1 MRYHNITKDDML
13 NGEGLRVVLW
23 VSGCTHHCEGCHN
36 AVTWDPEGGL
46 AFDAAAEDELFS
58 LLSRDYISGITF
70 SGGDP
75 LYTGNREEIERLAR
89 KVKLEYPEKNIW
101 LYTGYRWEEISA
113 LPLMQYID
121 VLVDGKFIADLK
133 DTKLHWKGRNRRPWE
148 RGSRRTR
155 LDRKAIKTVDFTGQS
170 GQDWTPCGH
179 PLDTKKTGCGHPC
192 GHRKK

>member
-23 VSGCTHHCEGCHN
+23 VSGCSHHCEGCHN
-36 AVTWDPEGGL
+36 AVTWDPNGGL
-46 AFDAAAEDELFS
+46 VFDAAAEEELFS

-133 DTKLHWKGRNRRPWE
+133 DTKLHWKGSFNQRIIDVQK
-148 RGSRRTR
+148 S
-155 LDRKAIKTVDFTGQS
+155 LQS
-170 GQDWTPCGH
+170 SSLYLYH
-179 PLDTKKTGCGHPC
+179 AE
-192 GHRKK
+192 